1 LFRIAVTFTQRSVST
16 RVEQKQAVRTGK
28 KTYAKKKFLSF
39 AESQTMTVPKSGA
52 KYNARL
58 CPPYQV
64 THTSC
69 QVGKV
74 ITGSKHRVTFAFGF
88 ADPEALDQGLTGPE
102 ARGEEHEVKLVW
114 SHTSGKRQVIADN
127 QEVHFSVGKKLEP
140 RFETSWTMEGG
151 HTVKIV
157 AHSTLASFNTTPGFR
172 QFELFLDGMSYFSM
186 PKIYELGLKPAN
198 GRYDIVQSKG
208 NSEYYRLQD
217 KQGPSF
223 APEGRD
229 FAQAPNRTGDNLC
242 RVADDVS
249 EPGKHLASV
258 ESPAGV
264 VDMANAQ
271 VQDFF
276 WSDGR
281 PQDLIESVAV
291 PELHSPRDEFA
302 PVEAVTKSP
311 SFALAL
317 NQILSA
323 YCPTQ
328 TNTPASSSFA
338 GSALVP
344 YGAGSHAVA
353 PCFSQQQA
361 SLQHYND
368 YPQPVQQQYDAQ
380 PPVTPTRYYEPSK
393 ASYHTPA
400 VPDHQQCL
408 PQPVVEQYYQTP
420 TYAVEPPSKAPTV
433 ALTMAPLTVEDIED
447 RRVPEMT
454 GMAKAV
460 HCLVNLNDIN
470 EKQASPEDRKFEQ
483 KKQQSRHEGQSKP
496 LPPRQPDWSLGL
508 QPNLQAMKGHAPA
521 KSVPKKEIMRPHV
534 FDPNAVHAGMM
545 VAYGS
550 QPPLQP
556 QPMMMHHAAS
566 YYR

>member
-1 LFRIAVTFTQRSVST
+1 
-16 RVEQKQAVRTGK
+16 
-28 KTYAKKKFLSF
+28 
-39 AESQTMTVPKSGA
+39 MTVPKSGA

-74 ITGSKHRVTFAFGF
+74 FTGSKHRVTFAFGF
-88 ADPEALDQGLTGPE
+88 ADPEALGQGLTGPE

-140 RFETSWTMEGG
+140 RFETSWTMEGE

-157 AHSTLASFNTTPGFR
+157 AHSTLALFNTTPGFR

-198 GRYDIVQSKG
+198 GQYDIVQSKG

-223 APEGRD
+223 APAGRD
-229 FAQAPNRTGDNLC
+229 FAQTPNRTGEIL
-242 RVADDVS
+242 RRGAVAVS
-249 EPGKHLASV
+249 EPGKRLASV
-258 ESPAGV
+258 ESPAGI
-264 VDMANAQ
+264 VDMPNAQ

-276 WSDGR
+276 WTDGR
-281 PQDLIESVAV
+281 PQDLIDDSVAV
-291 PELHSPRDEFA
+291 SELHSPRDEFA
-302 PVEAVTKSP
+302 PVEAVTEGP

-328 TNTPASSSFA
+328 TNTPASRSLA

-344 YGAGSHAVA
+344 YGSGLHAVA
-353 PCFSQQQA
+353 PCYSQQQA
-361 SLQHYND
+361 SLQHYNN
-368 YPQPVQQQYDAQ
+368 YPQPVQPQYDAQ
-380 PPVTPTRYYEPSK
+380 QPVTPTRYYEPSK

-400 VPDHQQCL
+400 VPAH

-420 TYAVEPPSKAPTV
+420 TYAVEPPNRAPTV
-433 ALTMAPLTVEDIED
+433 ALTMAPLAVEDIGD
-447 RRVPEMT
+447 RRATEMT

-460 HCLVNLNDIN
+460 HYLVNLNDIN

-483 KKQQSRHEGQSKP
+483 KKQQSRHEVKSKP

-508 QPNLQAMKGHAPA
+508 QPNLQAMKEHAPA
-521 KSVPKKEIMRPHV
+521 KSAPKNEIMRPRV

-545 VAYGS
+545 VAYGT
-550 QPPLQP
+550 QPPLQS
-556 QPMMMHHAAS
+556 QPMMMHHVAS
-566 YYR
+566 SYR